1 MGKKTQ
7 RVLIQLTLAV
17 LVIVLQVLSIRISFF
32 YQPLLD
38 TLEFGPESGG
48 LLIAIENLSLLS
60 GIALAWLPDRRPQ
73 TQTPRKDSHLGL
85 ILLLIFTLLLV
96 VIKVLLMGFGELWS
110 AEFLLFILPIQSAFG
125 EWLYTTPVP
134 ALLAGFALGS
144 LFRR

>member
-1 MGKKTQ
+1 MGNKTQ
-7 RVLIQLTLAV
+7 RMLIQLILAV

-38 TLEFGPESGG
+38 TLEFGPESGW
-48 LLIAIENLSLLS
+48 LLIAMENLSLLS
-60 GIALAWLPDRRPQ
+60 GIALAWIPDRRRQ
-73 TQTPRKDSHLGL
+73 TQTPPKDSNPGL
-85 ILLLIFTLLLV
+85 ILLLIFALLLV
-96 VIKVLLMGFGELWS
+96 AFKVLALGFGELWS
-110 AEFLLFILPIQSAFG
+110 ADFLLFILPTQSAFG